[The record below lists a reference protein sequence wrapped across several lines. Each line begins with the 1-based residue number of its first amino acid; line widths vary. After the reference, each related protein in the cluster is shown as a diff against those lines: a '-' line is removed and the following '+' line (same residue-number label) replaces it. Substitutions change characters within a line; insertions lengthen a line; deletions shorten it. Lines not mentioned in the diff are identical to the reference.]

1 MPANQYNFSVL
12 NTKKALAR
20 IRSAQGD
27 VRVAFALGEFD
38 AAVPVVEVLRGKPT
52 TAVTRLKA
60 ASFETGEKPLG
71 VNIKSIEKKRT
82 RAINWGLLSFDP
94 QTHTL
99 NVECEKKGSK
109 KQARNFRKFFRSL
122 KGTPF
127 WTTVNFAELAP
138 NADGIADENEADE
151 ANAALFP
158 MQDVDP
164 KIAAVEEDQIK
175 GDWID
180 DEADTAADASTPPA
194 YSPGDPPPAY
204 SPGDAPPA
212 YTPRDAPPAYTP
224 GDAPPAYT
232 PGDAPPAYTAGEV
245 PPAYT
250 PGEAPPAYTPEAQAG
265 ETILQPEKPTSARD
279 PAAIAADAERLN
291 NFVMKMVD
299 SLPVGKDG
307 TPEELKDLLTN
318 LLQHMSPEH
327 LLLALM
333 RSANRDVL
341 REMGKVE
348 PKPASTAGSVDIA
361 EVTDALLAMATNLA
375 QQRRILLSNEIPKS
389 IVIREQV
396 RLQWTRA
403 QALAEKE
410 RGENASL
417 DVTGLVQRMA
427 ELFNVGRMDDRA
439 LRGFIGLNRS
449 PLIDPN
455 VSVDGQ
461 TPLAGIPAVLKLWQD
476 VQVDVLS
483 QVNQI
488 KSKVAEALAA
498 LEDPNGLKTVED
510 FNGTWK
516 HVDAAVAA
524 FKPEQMMANI
534 RLLAASASDP
544 NVHERRKAEIETLV
558 NEIAAA
564 AAMTLVEN
572 LDDNP
577 LGVEGRIRA
586 VVRRSIEETQRLL
599 QNPREGAEAA

>member
-27 VRVAFALGEFD
+27 LRVAFALGEFD
-38 AAVPVVEVLRGKPT
+38 AAIPVVEVLRGKPT
-52 TAVTRLKA
+52 TAVTKLRA

-71 VNIKSIEKKRT
+71 VNIKSLEKKKP

-99 NVECEKKGSK
+99 NIECEKKGSK

-127 WTTVNFAELAP
+127 WTTVRFAELAP
-138 NADGIADENEADE
+138 NADGFADENEADE

-194 YSPGDPPPAY
+194 Y
-204 SPGDAPPA
+204 
-212 YTPRDAPPAYTP
+212 TP
-224 GDAPPAYT
+224 GD
-232 PGDAPPAYTAGEV
+232 
-245 PPAYT
+245 
-250 PGEAPPAYTPEAQAG
+250 APPAYTPEAQAG
-265 ETILQPEKPTSARD
+265 ETILQPEKPVSARD
-279 PAAIAADAERLN
+279 PAAIAADAEKLN

-307 TPEELKDLLTN
+307 PPEELKDLLTN
-318 LLQHMSPEH
+318 LLQHTSPEH

-341 REMGKVE
+341 REMGKSE
-348 PKPASTAGSVDIA
+348 PKPASIAGSVDIA
-361 EVTDALLAMATNLA
+361 EVTDALFSMATNLA

-455 VSVDGQ
+455 MSVDGQ

-498 LEDPNGLKTVED
+498 LEDPDGLKTVED
-510 FNGTWK
+510 FKGTWK

-544 NVHERRKAEIETLV
+544 NVHERRKTEIETLV

-586 VVRRSIEETQRLL
+586 VVTRSIEETQRLL
-599 QNPREGAEAA
+599 QKPRAGTEAA